1 MTPQDA
7 WLFIRTHLL
16 NEIAAGE
23 ADAREPI
30 AVLDA
35 HFTAGRG
42 EKPDSVDS
50 SDIDAMVNSSTGH
63 AAGCPCGTCEVEGG
77 LEICAK
83 HCAVQKKTREE
94 ALELVLRNCL
104 ALARRQWNKYTGDV
118 HQWAHVIRLC
128 RDAGVVP
135 IILHNT

>member
-104 ALARRQWNKYTGDV
+104 DEDGLLLRAHVERVSIAEIGHLGRDLVPSAALA
-118 HQWAHVIRLC
+118 
-128 RDAGVVP
+128 
-135 IILHNT
+135 